1 MSTTRQQKR
10 PPSRSS
16 VSSASKSTNNR
27 PKSQSSTSRR
37 TQSPKSTKN
46 TGKRVQIGNDSY
58 FGTTL
63 SPMAPGYLNRR
74 LIKPWRRTDKL
85 DCTETQIPI
94 SQIWVQSQQ
103 QMYELQA
110 LAKSRGDPDP
120 SKEFFKSPYPQ

>member
-1 MSTTRQQKR
+1 MSTTRYQKR

-16 VSSASKSTNNR
+16 VSSSSNPTNNR
-27 PKSQSSTSRR
+27 SKSQNSSTKR
-37 TQSPKSTKN
+37 TSSPKSKN

-110 LAKSRGDPDP
+110 LAKSRGNPDT
-120 SKEFFKSPYPQ
+120 SKEFFSSPYPQ